1 MIFLVLVI
9 EEVRVQ
15 NQNDFKV
22 KNYLKKYNK
31 LKSRSK

>member
-1 MIFLVLVI
+1 MIFPVI

-31 LKSRSK
+31 LKRRSK